1 MPLVMTTSNSCTL
14 VLKVF
19 GQRALS
25 ILLTLALPISALGQ
39 SVYYTGS
46 SFKQQRPFLFEIE
59 KDGKVSHILGS
70 MHAGIPLTS
79 YPEVA
84 FELAAQ
90 SKNMA
95 FEADAETFKK
105 ENGDSLHAAALYP
118 EGDSLD
124 KHLSPK
130 AMAKLKELFDKGQG
144 IDHLMK
150 YRPWAIA
157 SELDSDLLDSL
168 KSADL
173 PGQWEVLQG
182 IDNTLLRN
190 SKQTGKPITYLDDLS
205 RKAQEF
211 NENTSATDLEKLLS
225 YPDPMAHLL
234 RCARMA
240 QGSYLVGDESGFQR
254 YNDLCENEK
263 FLKRLQDRTIS
274 WMPKLDVLFKVGGAF
289 VVVGADHMNGPNGL
303 TALLTAKGYKVRRL
317 DSAGKPATSV
327 VPRYSN
333 PVSAEVRS
341 VQ

>member
-1 MPLVMTTSNSCTL
+1 MANSKTY
-14 VLKVF
+14 
-19 GQRALS
+19 AS
-25 ILLTLALPISALGQ
+25 ILNAVELLRLFTLLTVALPLSALAQ
-39 SVYYTGS
+39 SSYYSGVEY
-46 SFKQQRPFLFEIE
+46 KQQRPFLFEVE

-70 MHAGIPLTS
+70 MHAGIPLSS
-79 YPEVA
+79 YPEIVFA
-84 FELAAQ
+84 LSAK

-105 ENGDSLHAAALYP
+105 ENGEALRAAAVYP

-124 KHLSPK
+124 QHLSPK
-130 AMAKLKELFDKGQG
+130 AIAKLRELFDNGQG
-144 IDHLMK
+144 IGHLMK

-157 SELDSDLLDSL
+157 SELDSDLLDAL
-168 KSADL
+168 KKSDQ
-173 PGQWEVLQG
+173 PDQWEVLKG

-190 SKQTGKPITYLDDLS
+190 SKQAGKPITYLDDLS

-211 NENTSATDLEKLLS
+211 NENTSAADLEKLLS

-234 RCARMA
+234 QCARMA

-274 WMPKLDVLFKVGGAF
+274 WVPKLDRLFKEGGAF

-303 TALLTAKGYKVRRL
+303 TALLTA
-317 DSAGKPATSV
+317 P
-327 VPRYSN
+327 
-333 PVSAEVRS
+333 
-341 VQ
+341 